1 MDDTAK
7 FILPDF
13 LQGQDADSIQ
23 AGMLSALPDEFDKSE
38 GGIVWDLT
46 YPVALE
52 KARAAQYLI
61 PEALRAMFPRFAR
74 GQMLDMHAENR
85 GMARK
90 SATYAECVL
99 RFTGADGA
107 RVPVGAQASTVA
119 TAESAAVT
127 FITLAAGVVSQGSC
141 EISARAR
148 VAGAGGNAAAGSVC
162 RLDEP
167 ITGITAVTNPQAA
180 LGGVDE
186 EVDAALRARITAFD
200 AAQGANHVG
209 SAADYR
215 RWAMEVAG
223 VGGAQVKSADD
234 DSGLVT
240 IIITDEQ
247 GQSASETLCQAVL
260 NHIMRPDDPVSRL
273 SPINAI
279 VEVKTP
285 LPRPISVSAH
295 ITLIGAALGDVKAA
309 FEAAL
314 NAYFAGGHDGAV
326 RITRVGALLS
336 GVAGVSDYS
345 DLLLDGGSEN
355 IELTDMQLPVLAEG
369 GVTLT

>member
-1 MDDTAK
+1 M
-7 FILPDF
+7 FLP
-13 LQGQDADSIQ
+13 SI
-23 AGMLSALPDEFDKSE
+23 GLVK
-38 GGIVWDLT
+38 GVC
-46 YPVALE
+46 
-52 KARAAQYLI
+52 ARPSQ
-61 PEALRAMFPRFAR
+61 
-74 GQMLDMHAENR
+74 
-85 GMARK
+85 
-90 SATYAECVL
+90 
-99 RFTGADGA
+99 
-107 RVPVGAQASTVA
+107 
-119 TAESAAVT
+119 
-127 FITLAAGVVSQGSC
+127 AAGCAYACGRVLFALDLIVKVS
-141 EISARAR
+141 RLYR
-148 VAGAGGNAAAGSVC
+148 V
-162 RLDEP
+162 
-167 ITGITAVTNPQAA
+167 
-180 LGGVDE
+180 
-186 EVDAALRARITAFD
+186 
-200 AAQGANHVG
+200 H
-209 SAADYR
+209 
-215 RWAMEVAG
+215 
-223 VGGAQVKSADD
+223 GGAQVKSADD

-260 NHIMRPDDPVSRL
+260 SHIMRPDDPVSRL

-295 ITLIGAALGDVKAA
+295 VTLIGAALGDVKAA

-369 GVTLT
+369 RVTLT

>member
-1 MDDTAK
+1 MDDTAQ
-7 FILPDF
+7 FVLPEF
-13 LQGQDADSIQ
+13 LQGQDADSIH
-23 AGMLSALPDEFDKSE
+23 AEMLAALPEEFDKSE

-52 KARAAQYLI
+52 KASVAQYLI
-61 PEALRAMFPRFAR
+61 PEALRAMFPGFAR
-74 GQMLDMHAENR
+74 GKMLDMHAENR

-99 RFTGADGA
+99 RFAGADGTRIPA
-107 RVPVGAQASTVA
+107 GTQASTAA

-127 FITLAAGVVSQGSC
+127 FMTLSAGIISQGQC
-141 EISARAR
+141 ELSARAR
-148 VAGAGGNAAAGSVC
+148 IAGTGGNAAAGSVC

-167 ITGITAVTNPQAA
+167 ITGITAVTNPRAA

-186 EVDAALRARITAFD
+186 EGDASLRARITAFD

-223 VGGAQVKSADD
+223 VGGAQVKSAVD
-234 DSGLVT
+234 DSGVVT
-240 IIITDEQ
+240 IIITDSQ
-247 GQSASETLCQAVL
+247 GKSASDELCRAVL
-260 NHIMRPDDPVSRL
+260 NHIMCPDDPAGRL

-285 LPRPISVSAH
+285 LIRPISVSARV
-295 ITLIGAALGDVKAA
+295 TLDGAAQDDVKAA

-314 NAYFAGGHDGAV
+314 NAYFADMHDGVV

-336 GVAGVSDYS
+336 GISGVSDYS
-345 DLLLDGGSEN
+345 DLTLDGGSEN
-355 IELTDMQLPVLAEG
+355 IELTDMQLPALEEG
-369 GVTLT
+369 GVTLA